1 MQSNDNERR
10 RERLSHYLQAQFGE
24 MNPEVLA
31 AVCAHFTW
39 VELEA
44 GEVLMQQG
52 QVADAA
58 YLSLSGRLRVYVE
71 GPEEGQRRAVREL
84 GRGEILGE
92 IGLYSEAPRSATVVA
107 LRHSVLARLE
117 KAQFHELVQRYP
129 QASFALTRQIIER
142 LQTQHNSRPET
153 APVMLCL
160 LPITAHVQQAELA
173 DKLRLALAQ
182 HGRTC
187 CVGAAQVRAQALQ
200 QHGQAD
206 DAACALVLDELETQH
221 DFVLMLADSADE
233 GWSRLCTRHADE
245 ILLLAQASEPAQIHP
260 IEHACLSALL
270 QASEPNQTLLLLHPA
285 ELKSPLGMRRWLD
298 RRPVGAHLN
307 LRPALERDVQR
318 LARII
323 SHNATGLVLAGGG
336 ARGLA
341 HLGVWKELQR
351 RGIEIDCVGGTS
363 IGAVMGAL
371 IAADAGVEPTI
382 ERARRAFR
390 INPTGDYNWLPLV
403 SLIRGRRVR
412 QLIDSTFHELTGGQA
427 DVVDLWKGF
436 FCIASN
442 YSRGQELRLQ
452 QGDLS
457 QALRAS
463 LAIPGALP
471 PVVRDGELLCDGG
484 TFNNFPVNVMR
495 QQRGVRR
502 VIGVDLGARSTRRL
516 TFDEIPG
523 PWALLLDRLRPR
535 ARQRYRLPS
544 LVSYLLNVSILYSVS
559 RQAESRRQCDL
570 YLNPPLPKIGL
581 LQWNQFET
589 IVSQGEQHA
598 REVLDQAEG
607 GVAAPPS

>member
-1 MQSNDNERR
+1 
-10 RERLSHYLQAQFGE
+10 
-24 MNPEVLA
+24 
-31 AVCAHFTW
+31 
-39 VELEA
+39 
-44 GEVLMQQG
+44 
-52 QVADAA
+52 
-58 YLSLSGRLRVYVE
+58 
-71 GPEEGQRRAVREL
+71 VREL

-107 LRHSVLARLE
+107 LRHSALARLE

-160 LPITAHVQQAELA
+160 LPITAHVQEAELA

-260 IEHACLSALL
+260 IEHACLSAL
-270 QASEPNQTLLLLHPA
+270 QQTSEPNQTLLLLHPA
-285 ELKSPLGMRRWLD
+285 ELKSPLGMRRWID

>member
-1 MQSNDNERR
+1 MQTDLNEQR
-10 RERLSHYLQAQFGE
+10 RERLGRYLQAHFGA
-24 MNPEVLA
+24 MAPEVLQE
-31 AVCAHFTW
+31 VCAHFSW

-44 GEVLMQQG
+44 GAVLLQQG

-58 YLSLSGRLRVYVE
+58 YLSLSGRLRVYVN
-71 GPEEGQRRAVREL
+71 GADGTQRAVREL
-84 GRGEILGE
+84 GRGEIMGE
-92 IGLYSEAPRSATVVA
+92 IGLYSEAPRTATVVA
-107 LRHSVLARLE
+107 VRHTVLARLD
-117 KAQFHELVQRYP
+117 KARFYDLVQRHP

-142 LQTQHNSRPET
+142 LQTQSTSRPEA

-160 LPITAHVQQAELA
+160 LPITAHVQAATLA
-173 DKLRLALAQ
+173 ADLQRALAK
-182 HGRTC
+182 HGRVAC
-187 CVGAAQVRAQALQ
+187 IGAAEARAQALHK
-200 QHGQAD
+200 HGAAS

-221 DFVLMLADSADE
+221 DFVLMLADSADQ

-260 IEHACLSALL
+260 IEQACLIESL
-270 QASEPNQTLLLLHPA
+270 QLGAPNQTLLLLHPA

-298 RRPVGAHLN
+298 RRPVNGHIN

-318 LARII
+318 LARIL
-323 SHNATGLVLAGGG
+323 SHQATGLVLAGGG

-341 HLGVWKELQR
+341 HLGIWKELQR

-363 IGAVMGAL
+363 IGAIMAAL
-371 IAADAGVEPTI
+371 IAADGDVDATI
-382 ERARRAFR
+382 NLARRAFR

-412 QLIDSTFHELTGGQA
+412 RVVDESFQQITGGQA
-427 DVVDLWKGF
+427 DLVDLWKGF

-471 PVVRDGELLCDGG
+471 PVIRDGELLCDGG

-495 QQRGVRR
+495 EQRGVRR
-502 VIGVDLGARSTRRL
+502 VIGVDLSPRSARRL

-535 ARQRYRLPS
+535 ARRRYRLPS
-544 LVSYLLNVSILYSVS
+544 LVSYLLNVSILYSAS
-559 RQAESRRQCDL
+559 RQAESRRLCDI
-570 YLNPPLPKIGL
+570 YLNPPLLKVGL
-581 LQWNQFET
+581 LQWNQFDA
-589 IVSQGEQHA
+589 IVRQGEQHA
-598 REVLDQAEG
+598 REVLERE
-607 GVAAPPS
+607 VPL

>member
-10 RERLSHYLQAQFGE
+10 RERLSHYLQAHFGE

-307 LRPALERDVQR
+307 LRPALERDAQR

-502 VIGVDLGARSTRRL
+502 VSGVDLGARSTRRL

>member
-1 MQSNDNERR
+1 MQTDLNEQR
-10 RERLSHYLQAQFGE
+10 RERLGRYLQAHFGA
-24 MNPEVLA
+24 MAPEVLQE
-31 AVCAHFTW
+31 VCAHFSW

-44 GEVLMQQG
+44 GAVLLQQG

-58 YLSLSGRLRVYVE
+58 YLSLSGRLRVYVN
-71 GPEEGQRRAVREL
+71 GADGTQRAVREL

-117 KAQFHELVQRYP
+117 KAHFHELVQRYP

-142 LQTQHNSRPET
+142 LQTQHSSRPET

-160 LPITAHVQQAELA
+160 LPITAHVQATELA
-173 DKLRLALAQ
+173 DKLRLALAPY
-182 HGRTC
+182 GRAC
-187 CVGAAQVRAQALQ
+187 CVGAAQVRAQAQQ
-200 QHGQAD
+200 QHGLAS
-206 DAACALVLDELETQH
+206 DAACAQVLDALETQH
-221 DFVLMLADSADE
+221 DFVLMLGDSADE
-233 GWSRLCTRHADE
+233 GWSRLCARHADE

-260 IEHACLSALL
+260 IEQACLSAL
-270 QASEPNQTLLLLHPA
+270 QQTSEPNQTLLLLHPA
-285 ELKSPLGMRRWLD
+285 ELKSPLGMRRWID

-318 LARII
+318 LARIL

-363 IGAVMGAL
+363 IGAVMAAL

-403 SLIRGRRVR
+403 SLIRGGRVR
-412 QLIDSTFHELTGGQA
+412 KLIDRTFHELTGGQA
-427 DVVDLWKGF
+427 DAVDLWKGF

-442 YSRGQELRLQ
+442 YSRGQEMRLQ

-495 QQRGVRR
+495 LQRGVRR
-502 VIGVDLGARSTRRL
+502 VIGVDLSARSTRRL

-570 YLNPPLPKIGL
+570 YLNPPLLKIGL
-581 LQWNQFET
+581 LQWNQFDT
-589 IVSQGEQHA
+589 IVRQGEQHA
-598 REVLDQAEG
+598 REVLEQQAAG
-607 GVAAPPS
+607 AAVPPA